1 MSTSS
6 VGVGLCQAG
15 LWCGGGVLCPV
26 LGWLSQDQL
35 TKITNTLC
43 GAEDSNP
50 VRQLRNTSGIF
61 RLKSIS
67 ERHIHVN
74 NHHHKGGQCLRS
86 PAPAVLIRPQWQRG
100 AMSLHQIRPG
110 LGKSINTRQRA
121 ATKLT
126 SLSFHPIRRR
136 YRWKN
141 TQITCSQNIISI
153 SYHAS
158 LH

>member
-86 PAPAVLIRPQWQRG
+86 PALSGPSGSAGQCPCTR
-100 AMSLHQIRPG
+100 SG
-110 LGKSINTRQRA
+110 LGWANQ
-121 ATKLT
+121 
-126 SLSFHPIRRR
+126 
-136 YRWKN
+136 
-141 TQITCSQNIISI
+141 
-153 SYHAS
+153 
-158 LH
+158 

>member
-6 VGVGLCQAG
+6 VGAGLCQAV

-26 LGWLSQDQL
+26 LGWLSHDQL

-50 VRQLRNTSGIF
+50 VRQLRNTLGIF

-74 NHHHKGGQCLRS
+74 NHHHKGGQRLRS
-86 PAPAVLIRPQWQRG
+86 PAPAVLIRQCLCTRSG
-100 AMSLHQIRPG
+100 PG
-110 LGKSINTRQRA
+110 RGKSINTRQRA
-121 ATKLT
+121 ATELT
-126 SLSFHPIRRR
+126 SLSFHPIHRR